1 MYNEKI
7 MAEFRNP
14 QNSGELKDA
23 DGTGKVGNPTC
34 GDVMQVQIKVETNK
48 IADIKF
54 KTYGCV
60 AAVATSS
67 MMTQLAK
74 GKAIDEAK
82 KLTKQDVI
90 NSLGGDIPPIKVH
103 CSVLAI
109 DALREAIKDY
119 EKRTA
124 KGQL

>member
-7 MAEFRNP
+7 MEEFRHP
-14 QNSGELKDA
+14 QNAGEIKDA

-34 GDVMQVQIKVETNK
+34 GDVMQVQIKVDNNK
-48 IADIKF
+48 LTDVKF

-60 AAVATSS
+60 AAVAASS

-82 KLTKQDVI
+82 ELTKQDVI

-103 CSVLAI
+103 CSVLAV
-109 DALREAIKDY
+109 DALKEAIKDY
-119 EKRTA
+119 EKKSA
-124 KGQL
+124 KEQL